1 MTEPESISMATVST
15 LLKEHIA
22 LVSRKNEPCMK
33 YFTLHSTLLILER
46 KLAFWTKNLI
56 ELHSASLGC
65 EKYLSQATSVI
76 GFLSLTALQVQY
88 LPLMGG
94 LEMSGYEFGEDI
106 LMNLLSNMF
115 NLFKHVH
122 QTDDDQI
129 DASLDLLNKLPEESK
144 VKLDSKHAK
153 FSVLQ
158 TCVTMIGSLLTVAL
172 AATQEPLNLLSL
184 ALTEDENGRPIRD
197 WLHVPDF
204 DEDKIVLGSIK
215 TKEPAKN
222 SKKKKKSKA
231 SKESGSQKRK
241 NDADIN
247 ERPNKRQKVIEDNA
261 ITNNN
266 APVRFSFSAT
276 ALYFAKYLAVQI
288 EQGLPSSLMKAYL
301 LLIEQL
307 HTQHLSGM
315 SAL

>member
-1 MTEPESISMATVST
+1 MATMSN

-22 LVSRKNEPCMK
+22 LISRKKDPCMN

-46 KLAFWTKNLI
+46 KLSFWTKNLI

-65 EKYLSQATSVI
+65 ERFLSQATTAI

-94 LEMSGYEFGEDI
+94 LELSGYEFGEDI
-106 LMNLLSNMF
+106 LMNLLSTMF

-122 QTDDDQI
+122 QIEDDQI
-129 DASLDLLNKLPEESK
+129 DASLELLNKLPEESK
-144 VKLDSKHAK
+144 VKLDGKHAR

-158 TCVTMIGSLLTVAL
+158 TCVLMIGSLLTVAL

-204 DEDKIVLGSIK
+204 DEDKIVLGSIR

-222 SKKKKKSKA
+222 SKKKKKGKA
-231 SKESGSQKRK
+231 KENGNGVHKRK

-247 ERPNKRQKVIEDNA
+247 ERPNKRQKVIEDHV
-261 ITNNN
+261 ITNNNN

-301 LLIEQL
+301 TLIDQL
-307 HTQHLSGM
+307 YNQHLSGKF
-315 SAL
+315 AG